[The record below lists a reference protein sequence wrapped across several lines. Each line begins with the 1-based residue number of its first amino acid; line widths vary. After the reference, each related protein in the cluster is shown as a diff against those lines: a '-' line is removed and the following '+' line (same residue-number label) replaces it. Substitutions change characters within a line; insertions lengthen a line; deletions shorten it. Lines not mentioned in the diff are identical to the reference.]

1 MAGKILWTKDILLS
15 RFKEVLDKYGYD
27 LAANKYDRLEIPKP
41 SRTTLMHR
49 FDMTWNDL
57 KLLAMDD
64 RIQPAE
70 MLDEKQEKQLYASL
84 ISQNRRLQGQIK
96 QLSDYTSTI
105 IDACETRI
113 KALSP
118 GSIHVP
124 RKEQTREDLEFHA
137 LVSDLHVG
145 EFIDEKWVQGLN
157 RYDEDVYK
165 KRSDRWLDRIVTF
178 REQDKGNL
186 GLNTLV
192 IYYLGDIVTG
202 ESIYKGQP
210 FSITLNLVDQLFM
223 ALEVESN
230 KLFTLAEVFPEI
242 YVYCVLG
249 NHGGLNRAQHHQK
262 TNFDY
267 IFYRVLSMM
276 FANIPTVHIYTSES
290 PSMILERGDFKILLN
305 HGDNAR
311 GWMGIPYYG
320 VDRAYRRIANL
331 YNMIIQYEMVAHHH
345 TPAKLGDHIFM
356 NGSYLGG
363 SDLSINKMGLASLP
377 SQKIFY
383 FHKHYGANRES
394 DIILDF
400 PKGLTA
406 SDSGIY
412 TPIAEGLDKG

>member
-1 MAGKILWTKDILLS
+1 MDKDILLS
-15 RFKEVLDKYGYD
+15 RFKEVLNKVGFEISAASYD
-27 LAANKYDRLEIPKP
+27 ALDIVRP
-41 SRTTLMHR
+41 SRTTLQKNFNMS
-49 FDMTWNDL
+49 WNQL
-57 KLLAMDD
+57 KMLVMDD
-64 RIQPAE
+64 RVQPADF
-70 MLDEKQEKQLYASL
+70 LDDKKERELYASL
-84 ISQNRRLQGQIK
+84 VAQNRRLQNQIK
-96 QLSDYTSTI
+96 ELTDFTSTI
-105 IDACETRI
+105 ITACESRI
-113 KALSP
+113 KLLEPQSIKSP
-118 GSIHVP
+118 K
-124 RKEQTREDLEFHA
+124 REKAKENLEFHA

-157 RYDEDVYK
+157 RYDEEVYK
-165 KRSDRWLDRIVTF
+165 KRSDRWLNRVITF
-178 REQDKGNL
+178 REQDKNSL

-202 ESIYKGQP
+202 ESIYRGQP
-210 FSITLNLVDQLFM
+210 FSITLNLVDQLFL
-223 ALEVESN
+223 ALQIESN
-230 KLFTLAEVFPEI
+230 KLRTLAEVFPEV

-267 IFYRVLSMM
+267 IFYKVLMLM
-276 FANIPTVHIYTSES
+276 FSQIPNVKVFVSES
-290 PSMILERGDFKILLN
+290 PSMVIERGDFRILLN

-320 VDRAYRRIANL
+320 VDRAYRRTANL
-331 YNMIIQYEMVAHHH
+331 YNMIIHYEMVAHHH

-394 DIILDF
+394 DLILES
-400 PKGLTA
+400 PTILKA
-406 SDSGIY
+406 SEDGIY
-412 TPIAEGLDKG
+412 TPIVEKGG